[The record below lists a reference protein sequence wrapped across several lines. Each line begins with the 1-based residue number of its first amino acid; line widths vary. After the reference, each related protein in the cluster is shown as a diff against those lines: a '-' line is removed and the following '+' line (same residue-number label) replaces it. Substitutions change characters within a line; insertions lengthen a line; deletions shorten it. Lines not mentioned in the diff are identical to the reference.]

1 MEGSSSSKRSSTSR
15 KVKVTEVQDDEIE
28 PLSGKPWFPVILTR
42 SHIKPEYNM
51 YMPNRMSDIL
61 PSKDIPT
68 VLMYS
73 GKEWKMVYYGDPKKV
88 KRFNSEWKHFVDDND
103 LKAEDVCVF
112 ELMVC
117 TARQVKFK
125 VQILRDDIPPALQA
139 RLYGDK
145 A

>member
-1 MEGSSSSKRSSTSR
+1 
-15 KVKVTEVQDDEIE
+15 
-28 PLSGKPWFPVILTR
+28 
-42 SHIKPEYNM
+42 
-51 YMPNRMSDIL
+51 MSDIL